1 MFLLVALLLFQPAPD
16 SLTLDAA
23 YRAAE
28 TNHPL
33 QPQIELREAMAE
45 RRLQNLHAQRLPSL
59 SLGGQAT
66 YFSDVPEIPISAPG
80 FAFPE
85 LDKDQYKVALTIN
98 QIVYDGGL
106 ITAQQTLETARRDLD
121 QQQVE
126 VQRYSVRE
134 QVSQVFLQVLLL
146 EAQLE
151 SLATLHTDIEAKRMQ
166 AQALVD
172 QGVALSGNVDVLTA
186 ERIKVEQ
193 HIGEAEVRRRAAR
206 TVLGELMGRPLAED
220 ETLALPNV
228 VLPAALSDREQ
239 RPEYRA
245 FALQRTLLD
254 AQQTLIARKNRPTV
268 AAFAETAYGRPAAL
282 NVFETDFKPFYTV
295 GVRVNWKAWDWHM
308 SRRDGEVL
316 ALQEDMLGTQ
326 EAAFARSLR
335 IATAQHRAD
344 IERLQALLESDAEI
358 IALRQRV
365 EAQAASRFANGVIT
379 ATDYLAERNAVH
391 QAELTRHLHRLQL
404 AQAQVQYLN
413 TLGENEGTL
422 R

>member
-33 QPQIELREAMAE
+33 QPQIELRAAMAE

-66 YFSDVPEIPISAPG
+66 YFSDVPEIPINAPG
-80 FAFPE
+80 LAFPE

-106 ITAQQTLETARRDLD
+106 IAAQQTLETARRDLD
-121 QQQVE
+121 QQQVA
-126 VQRYSVRE
+126 VQRYGVRE

-193 HIGEAEVRRRAAR
+193 HIAEAEVRRRAAR
-206 TVLGELMGRPLAED
+206 SVLGELMGRPLAED
-220 ETLALPNV
+220 ETLALPDV
-228 VLPAALSDREQ
+228 VLPNTLADREQ

-254 AQQTLIARKNRPTV
+254 AQQSLVARQNRPTV